1 MKLTNVVLLVGSA
14 VVVAGAYWVT
24 TRPSEN
30 PQPLG
35 HEQGVGQPVSAVEP
49 PSVRSPVKSA
59 PTPTQPVVS
68 APTPLQASYDTAT
81 NLAALLDSTKS
92 QADAGNA
99 DALRLAAAAGSECFS
114 SQAFVNRAAN
124 FRRGAERFSEPERSV
139 ALRHNDVQEQRCR
152 DLIAQK
158 ALTPGLVRDALDR
171 AAAAGDMVASTIKLD
186 EQWADTP
193 ANELKEKLRGIVAS
207 RDGEAIGLMA
217 TMLGPREEEPTVNGP
232 FAGTQDDYIA
242 WLLVA
247 CDLGRDCSASSRL
260 LRELCLTTNRCPPGD
275 YREYVRTSLATPQQ
289 FQSALVKEKT
299 LLGLIADGRFQEI
312 FP

>member
-1 MKLTNVVLLVGSA
+1 MVGAA
-14 VVVAGAYWVT
+14 VVVAGTYWVT
-24 TRPSEN
+24 TRPPAA
-30 PQPLG
+30 PQPPG
-35 HEQGVGQPVSAVEP
+35 HTRDAGQPLSVSEP
-49 PSVRSPVKSA
+49 SPARSPAKPAPA
-59 PTPTQPVVS
+59 PTQAVVS
-68 APTPLQASYDTAT
+68 APKPLQARYDAAT
-81 NLAALLDSTKS
+81 NLAALLDSVKS
-92 QADAGNA
+92 RADTGDAE
-99 DALRLAAAAGSECFS
+99 ALRLAAAAGSECFS

-139 ALRHNDVQEQRCR
+139 ALRHNDVQEQRCH

-158 ALTPGLVRDALDR
+158 ALTPALVRESLER

-186 EQWADTP
+186 EQWADMP
-193 ANELKEKLRGIVAS
+193 PNELKEKLRGIVAS

-217 TMLGPREEEPTVNGP
+217 TMLGPREEEPTLNGP

-247 CDLGRDCSASSRL
+247 CDLGRDCSPNSRL

-275 YREYVRTSLATPQQ
+275 YRDYVRASLATPQQ

-299 LLGLIADGRFQEI
+299 LLGLITDGRFQEI